1 MYHSNLSGFPAK
13 PIKVLRLAIRRN
25 RCLLSRS
32 LKLRPAPKANVG
44 ASIVPLRILIVD
56 DDPLIG
62 ELLVTILQSL
72 NYAPTFCSAPLAVL
86 DHLAR
91 EVFDV
96 VLTDYHMP
104 EMTGIDLAHQLRLR
118 TPVPVILMTGV
129 AKDEVVAK
137 MDCSDLA
144 LILQK
149 PFDVA
154 SVVHAIT
161 NATKI

>member
-1 MYHSNLSGFPAK
+1 MR
-13 PIKVLRLAIRRN
+13 LRFALP
-25 RCLLSRS
+25 LLRFW
-32 LKLRPAPKANVG
+32 
-44 ASIVPLRILIVD
+44 
-56 DDPLIG
+56 
-62 ELLVTILQSL
+62 TISKERFL
-72 NYAPTFCSAPLAVL
+72 
-86 DHLAR
+86 
-91 EVFDV
+91 DV

-161 NATKI
+161 NATKF